1 MSVTTHHAPA
11 ASAVAAAAAG
21 RRVARLWTW
30 PWPVH
35 LGCEM
40 MNAKVHLTIHS
51 SLARNMETPLLGG
64 AATAAGTGSALD
76 TGVVFAYVVG
86 GAQLAVLVGF
96 GLLASADYSSDSYAV
111 TEPQLYDYYVGVA
124 LMMLVGFGYLM
135 TFLRW

>member
-1 MSVTTHHAPA
+1 
-11 ASAVAAAAAG
+11 
-21 RRVARLWTW
+21 
-30 PWPVH
+30 
-35 LGCEM
+35 
-40 MNAKVHLTIHS
+40 
-51 SLARNMETPLLGG
+51 METPLLGG

-96 GLLASADYSSDSYAV
+96 GLLASADFSGDSYAV